1 MLKKTILLLV
11 LLVTLSCSHEG
22 AENTPEANGL
32 VTEESPI
39 TTNAQIEF
47 LEELQAFNDSY
58 EKVIDRD
65 DRMPNTRGFWSAV
78 GDVLVVAGADVM
90 GAGGG
95 AKAVQAIAAG
105 VGVATGGTGYAI
117 VTGVAAGIAGAGSSI
132 AAGRA
137 LRAISDQNMRPC
149 YSGLSI
155 HYPSEYVDLEYAGRL
170 HNTLIS
176 DMLSPGLRST
186 YSPSAVESELLS
198 NEYFMKTSEQIAEII
213 SVNIHE
219 TDGILKTLDDLEKQ
233 GFINKDQHMVF
244 SFFFD
249 IYNESKKLKHIEDIV
264 NYYISAIAKTEV
276 LNDSDKVVLISAFSV
291 ASQSPSFW
299 IQDGRAQ

>member
-1 MLKKTILLLV
+1 M
-11 LLVTLSCSHEG
+11 
-22 AENTPEANGL
+22 
-32 VTEESPI
+32 TEESPI

-219 TDGILKTLDDLEKQ
+219 TNGILKTLDDLEKQ

-264 NYYISAIAKTEV
+264 NYYISAIAKTGV
-276 LNDSDKVVLISAFSV
+276 QNDSDKVVLISAFSV